1 MDITNETHIITVIT
15 IITIT
20 KAHIKSIIAITDTTK
35 NNLILFY
42 MTDRLIN
49 ADNSHT
55 TGIPFSSTV
64 NPATTNWRVLP
75 EPVSNVAAAAG
86 VVPMK
91 GGLKRRI
98 NKISRKY
105 KMRHSRKASR
115 RTKRRLRAKYS
126 RHRRGGSRRSMA
138 RGVAMGMAKG
148 RALGLQGG
156 MLPPP
161 SCKATGMCGGQHP
174 RLHMRGGWAQYNL
187 NKPADIGYS
196 SGNIALSA
204 KDSALANPVPATR
217 YDNAID
223 NLNHN
228 APNAYGNSGSGSG
241 FASKGWF

>member
-1 MDITNETHIITVIT
+1 
-15 IITIT
+15 
-20 KAHIKSIIAITDTTK
+20 
-35 NNLILFY
+35 

-156 MLPPP
+156 
-161 SCKATGMCGGQHP
+161 QHP

-196 SGNIALSA
+196 SGNVSLSA
-204 KDSALANPVPATR
+204 KDSALANPVPVTR

-228 APNAYGNSGSGSG
+228 APNAYGNTGAGSG

>member
-1 MDITNETHIITVIT
+1 M
-15 IITIT
+15 
-20 KAHIKSIIAITDTTK
+20 
-35 NNLILFY
+35 
-42 MTDRLIN
+42 LIN
-49 ADNSHT
+49 PDNSHT

-64 NPATTNWRVLP
+64 NPATVNPRVLP
-75 EPVSNVAAAAG
+75 EPANNVDAAAG
-86 VVPMK
+86 IIRGSMK
-91 GGLKRRI
+91 GGSKGLKLKRRA

-126 RHRRGGSRRSMA
+126 RHRRGGSRRYIA
-138 RGVAMGMAKG
+138 RGMAKG

-156 MLPPP
+156 
-161 SCKATGMCGGQHP
+161 KGGQHP
-174 RLHMRGGWAQYNL
+174 LLHMRGGWAQYNL

-196 SGNIALSA
+196 SGNVALSA
-204 KDSALANPVPATR
+204 KDSALANPVPVTR

-228 APNAYGNSGSGSG
+228 APNAYGNTGAGSG

>member
-1 MDITNETHIITVIT
+1 M
-15 IITIT
+15 
-20 KAHIKSIIAITDTTK
+20 
-35 NNLILFY
+35 
-42 MTDRLIN
+42 LIN
-49 ADNSHT
+49 PDNSHT
-55 TGIPFSSTV
+55 PGIPFSSTV

-75 EPVSNVAAAAG
+75 EPASNVDAANG
-86 VVPMK
+86 IIRGSMK
-91 GGLKRRI
+91 GGLRGLRRRI

-115 RTKRRLRAKYS
+115 RTRRRLRAKYS
-126 RHRRGGSRRSMA
+126 RHRRGGARRSMA

-156 MLPPP
+156 MKMLPPP
-161 SCKATGMCGGQHP
+161 SCGATGQCPTKGGQHP
-174 RLHMRGGWAQYNL
+174 RLHMRGGWAQYNM

-196 SGNIALSA
+196 SGNVALSA
-204 KDSALANPVPATR
+204 KDSALANPVPVTR

>member
-1 MDITNETHIITVIT
+1 
-15 IITIT
+15 
-20 KAHIKSIIAITDTTK
+20 
-35 NNLILFY
+35 

-156 MLPPP
+156 VGGMMGP
-161 SCKATGMCGGQHP
+161 CAMGMCSKGGAFRPGSH
-174 RLHMRGGWAQYNL
+174 LMRGGWAQYNL

-196 SGNIALSA
+196 SGNMALST
-204 KDSALANPVPATR
+204 KDSALANPVPVTR

-228 APNAYGNSGSGSG
+228 APNAYGNTGAGSG